1 LAALLQQLS
10 EKRPLVF
17 IVEDVH
23 WADPSTLQFLGFLLE
38 NLERLRACFLLTTR
52 TEFTHPW
59 ADHTGFCVL
68 QLAPLPPEAT
78 AALIQEAAR
87 GKSLPAETIEQLVGR
102 TDGVPLFVEE
112 LTRMVLEREGAEA
125 PPESAPLPIPTT
137 LHELLQARLDQLPPR
152 TKALAQLAALL
163 GREFDHDV
171 LHAVSFLEESE
182 LRQDIERLERAGL
195 LFQRGWPP
203 RLTYAFKHA
212 LIQDAAY
219 QSLTRSTRQH
229 YHTRLFHV
237 LSERFPAM
245 AAEQPELLANHAT
258 RAGLAQ
264 QAVDLW
270 QRAGQRAAAK
280 SALAEAIH
288 HYRKALE
295 QLALLPASRER
306 DEREI
311 ALRVELGQALVSTK
325 GFAAKEVEEVYTR
338 ARALCEQ
345 YGEVPLPVLWGL
357 WVVAL
362 VRGVR
367 EDAAQMEVLFHR
379 LEARE
384 DPTTQVVVHAKLG
397 ALEFWRGHYAEALRH
412 CTLANGLS
420 SQEPALKKLA
430 RIRGGGSQSYVSEQV
445 LHAHLYAAFSEAM
458 LGNIDRSREI
468 SKAALALADA
478 MQHPYAVATTLS
490 FCASIEYEV
499 NEPEAARDLANRLIA
514 VSSKNGFLFT
524 QAIGVC
530 VLGWATAQLGDP
542 QAGIATIQQGLG
554 LIQAMGA
561 LLIYP
566 TCLVCLLKAQLLA
579 GQSTE
584 GLAAAKQGLT
594 MLDTLLDQRSRGELL
609 RLQGEFLLQQG
620 ETEAAR
626 ASLEQALAEARGS
639 GAKLHEQR
647 AAVSL
652 AQLLP
657 QEATP

>member
-1 LAALLQQLS
+1 
-10 EKRPLVF
+10 
-17 IVEDVH
+17 
-23 WADPSTLQFLGFLLE
+23 
-38 NLERLRACFLLTTR
+38 
-52 TEFTHPW
+52 
-59 ADHTGFCVL
+59 
-68 QLAPLPPEAT
+68 
-78 AALIQEAAR
+78 
-87 GKSLPAETIEQLVGR
+87 
-102 TDGVPLFVEE
+102 
-112 LTRMVLEREGAEA
+112 
-125 PPESAPLPIPTT
+125 
-137 LHELLQARLDQLPPR
+137 
-152 TKALAQLAALL
+152 
-163 GREFDHDV
+163 
-171 LHAVSFLEESE
+171 
-182 LRQDIERLERAGL
+182 
-195 LFQRGWPP
+195 
-203 RLTYAFKHA
+203 
-212 LIQDAAY
+212 
-219 QSLTRSTRQH
+219 
-229 YHTRLFHV
+229 
-237 LSERFPAM
+237 
-245 AAEQPELLANHAT
+245 
-258 RAGLAQ
+258 
-264 QAVDLW
+264 
-270 QRAGQRAAAK
+270 
-280 SALAEAIH
+280 
-288 HYRKALE
+288 
-295 QLALLPASRER
+295 
-306 DEREI
+306 
-311 ALRVELGQALVSTK
+311 
-325 GFAAKEVEEVYTR
+325 
-338 ARALCEQ
+338 
-345 YGEVPLPVLWGL
+345 
-357 WVVAL
+357 
-362 VRGVR
+362 
-367 EDAAQMEVLFHR
+367 
-379 LEARE
+379 
-384 DPTTQVVVHAKLG
+384 
-397 ALEFWRGHYAEALRH
+397 
-412 CTLANGLS
+412 
-420 SQEPALKKLA
+420 
-430 RIRGGGSQSYVSEQV
+430 V

-626 ASLEQALAEARGS
+626 ASLEQALAEARSS